1 MHLTI
6 DLRNLDTLELRN
18 ICALLLWE
26 AATLPVGGLRALSSW
41 NSLALFL
48 LYSLTLPLL
57 DIVTFLLGHILA
69 LLGGHITALL
79 LVVNLLAN
87 LFSNWVAFLAINGL
101 TLTTRYIPA
110 FLLWDLGAL
119 SFIDYVTLLGWN
131 ILTNLFLDS
140 LALFLVD
147 NLTLG
152 FGICSAFLLI
162 NRTTLIFK
170 SGTALLIILGG
181 ALFFMDSLRNSSWNA
196 NAFQFWNIV
205 TLLILNGVALF
216 PGVLRSLTV
225 LPVLEATLFA
235 RDRLLY
241 RSLRDLTLP
250 FLNIS
255 TNGVGNIATLPLG
268 DGLIRSLWNLVTDF
282 LGNLSTNWFWRR
294 SCSFDGRRVKLKRQ
308 LGAKNHE
315 GKCD

>member
-1 MHLTI
+1 LTI
-6 DLRNLDTLELRN
+6 NLWNLDTLELRN
-18 ICALLLWE
+18 IGALLLGE
-26 AATLPVGGLRALSSW
+26 AATLSVRGLRALSSW

-48 LYSLTLPLL
+48 LNSFTLSLL
-57 DIVTFLLGHILA
+57 DIITLLLGHVFA

-79 LVVNLLAN
+79 LVMNLLAD
-87 LFSNWVAFLAINGL
+87 LFGNWVAFLAINSF
-101 TLTTRYIPA
+101 TLTARNIPA
-110 FLLWDLGAL
+110 LLLWDLGAL
-119 SFIDYVTLLGWN
+119 SFVDYITLLGRN

-140 LALFLVD
+140 LALFLID
-147 NLTLG
+147 NLALG
-152 FGICSAFLLI
+152 FSICSALLLI

-170 SGTALLIILGG
+170 RGTALLIILSG

-196 NAFQFWNIV
+196 DTFQLWNIV
-205 TLLILNGVALF
+205 ALLILNGAALL

-255 TNGVGNIATLPLG
+255 TNGVGNIATLLLG

-294 SCSFDGRRVKLKRQ
+294 SCSLDGRRVKLKRQ
-308 LGAKNHE
+308 LGAKNHK

>member
-1 MHLTI
+1 LTI
-6 DLRNLDTLELRN
+6 YLWNLDTLELRN
-18 ICALLLWE
+18 IIALLLGE
-26 AATLPVGGLRALSSW
+26 AATLSVGSLGALSSW

-48 LYSLTLPLL
+48 LNSFTLSLL
-57 DIVTFLLGHILA
+57 DIITLLLGHVFA

-79 LVVNLLAN
+79 LVMNLLAD
-87 LFSNWVAFLAINGL
+87 LFGNWVAFLAINSF
-101 TLTTRYIPA
+101 TLTARNIPA
-110 FLLWDLGAL
+110 LLLWDLGAL
-119 SFIDYVTLLGWN
+119 SFVDYITLLGRN

-140 LALFLVD
+140 LALFLID
-147 NLTLG
+147 NLALG
-152 FGICSAFLLI
+152 FSICSALLLI

-170 SGTALLIILGG
+170 RGTALLIILSG

-196 NAFQFWNIV
+196 DTFQLWNIV
-205 TLLILNGVALF
+205 ALLILNGAALL

-255 TNGVGNIATLPLG
+255 TNGVGNIATLLLG

-294 SCSFDGRRVKLKRQ
+294 SCSLDGRRVKLKRQ
-308 LGAKNHE
+308 LGAKNHK

>member
-1 MHLTI
+1 LAI
-6 DLRNLDTLELRN
+6 YLWNLDTLELRN
-18 ICALLLWE
+18 IIALLLGE
-26 AATLPVGGLRALSSW
+26 AATLSVGSLRALSSW

-48 LYSLTLPLL
+48 LNSFTLSLL
-57 DIVTFLLGHILA
+57 DIITLLFGHVLA

-79 LVVNLLAN
+79 LVMNLLTD
-87 LFSNWVAFLAINGL
+87 LFSHWGAFLAINSF
-101 TLTTRYIPA
+101 TLTARNIPA
-110 FLLWDLGAL
+110 LLLWDLGAL
-119 SFIDYVTLLGWN
+119 SFVDYITLLGRN

-140 LALFLVD
+140 LALFLID

-152 FGICSAFLLI
+152 FGICSALLLI

-170 SGTALLIILGG
+170 RGTALLIILSG
-181 ALFFMDSLRNSSWNA
+181 ALFFMDSLRNSPWNA
-196 NAFQFWNIV
+196 NTFQFWNIV
-205 TLLILNGVALF
+205 ALLILNGAALL

-225 LPVLEATLFA
+225 LPVLESTLLPG
-235 RDRLLY
+235 DRLLY

-255 TNGVGNIATLPLG
+255 TNGVGNIATLLLG

-294 SCSFDGRRVKLKRQ
+294 SCSLDGRRVKLKRQ
-308 LGAKNHE
+308 LGAKNHK

>member
-6 DLRNLDTLELRN
+6 NLRNLDTLELRN

-26 AATLPVGGLRALSSW
+26 AATLPDGGLRALSSW

-79 LVVNLLAN
+79 LVMNLLAD
-87 LFSNWVAFLAINGL
+87 LSSHWVAFLAINSL

-119 SFIDYVTLLGWN
+119 SFIDYVTLFGWN

-152 FGICSAFLLI
+152 FGICSA
-162 NRTTLIFK
+162 
-170 SGTALLIILGG
+170 
-181 ALFFMDSLRNSSWNA
+181 
-196 NAFQFWNIV
+196 
-205 TLLILNGVALF
+205 
-216 PGVLRSLTV
+216 
-225 LPVLEATLFA
+225 
-235 RDRLLY
+235 RL
-241 RSLRDLTLP
+241 S
-250 FLNIS
+250 
-255 TNGVGNIATLPLG
+255 
-268 DGLIRSLWNLVTDF
+268 
-282 LGNLSTNWFWRR
+282 
-294 SCSFDGRRVKLKRQ
+294 KKRFVRMF
-308 LGAKNHE
+308 HP
-315 GKCD
+315 